1 MGGPTAHPIGATLPS
16 GDPSNSLTVR
26 WGELGSRPRIAA
38 APVFVLE
45 AVRER
50 WRVRLL
56 TEKELENWTG
66 RAVGDEVSF
75 LSAEEAAWWS
85 SIHLSAGRAVERR
98 IFIVLLVEVASG
110 RRSGRRRLS
119 GCDGRSGN
127 SCQGVGRGCCGFM
140 GGDLFVGLFEILFE
154 DPDLVL
160 HCVDQALHFSV
171 SLLL

>member
-1 MGGPTAHPIGATLPS
+1 MGGPTAHPTRVTLAS

-45 AVRER
+45 VVRER
-50 WRVRLL
+50 WRGLL
-56 TEKELENWTG
+56 MEKALKNWTG
-66 RAVGDEVSF
+66 RVVGDEVSF
-75 LSAEEAAWWS
+75 LSAEEAAWRS
-85 SIHLSAGRAVERR
+85 SIHLSAGRAVEQR

-119 GCDGRSGN
+119 GCNGRSGN
-127 SCQGVGRGCCGFM
+127 SCQGIGRGCCGFM
-140 GGDLFVGLFEILFE
+140 GGDLFVGLLEILFE
-154 DPDLVL
+154 DLDLVL